1 MDARTSGPEQQDR
14 QPDFQRMFEI
24 VTSYWVSR
32 AVHAGTA
39 LGVPDLVAEAPR
51 TAAELAA
58 ATGTD
63 PRSLHRLLRALEGVG
78 VLSVDDEGRYATT
91 ALGDTL
97 RTDVPGSLASLV
109 QLELGTA
116 HHGTWG
122 RLAESVRTGAPVFE
136 AANGIPIWEY
146 FERTPE
152 LADHLGKAMTGLT
165 AMVADAVVEA
175 FDFAPYGT
183 VVDVGGGEGGFL
195 SAILRA
201 QPEARGIV
209 FDLPHVVANGRARV
223 AEAGL
228 ADRCELVGGSF
239 FEKVPEGGDLYTMKW
254 VLHDWNDE
262 SSIEILKSVRRVM
275 SPEARLLVVDT
286 VVPEGGGFSPSKII
300 DLNMM
305 VLSGGQERTAE
316 EFRALFDAAGFTLT
330 RILPTRSPSSV
341 VEAIPRP

>member
-1 MDARTSGPEQQDR
+1 MDAPTSAATEQR
-14 QPDFQRMFEI
+14 EPDFGRMFEM
-24 VTSYWVSR
+24 VTSFWVAR
-32 AVHAGTA
+32 AVHAGTV
-39 LGVPDLVAEAPR
+39 LGLPDHVAARPR
-51 TAAELAA
+51 TSAELATV
-58 ATGTD
+58 TGTD
-63 PRSLHRLLRALEGVG
+63 PRSLHRLLRALAGVG
-78 VLSVDDEGRYATT
+78 VLSVDEEGRYTTT

-97 RTDVPGSLASLV
+97 RTDVPGSLASFV
-109 QLELGTA
+109 QLELGAA

-122 RLAESVRTGAPVFE
+122 LLADSVRTGQPVFE
-136 AANGIPIWEY
+136 AASGHPIWEY

-165 AMVADAVVEA
+165 AMVADAVLEV
-175 FDFAPYGT
+175 FDFSSYGT

-195 SAILRA
+195 SAILGA
-201 QPEARGIV
+201 HPGTSGIV
-209 FDLPHVVANGRARV
+209 FDLPHVVANGRARI
-223 AEAGL
+223 ADAGL

-275 SPEARLLVVDT
+275 PADGRLLVVDT

-316 EFRALFDAAGFTLT
+316 EFRTLLDAAGFTLT
-330 RILPTRSPSSV
+330 RILPTASPSSV
-341 VEAIPRP
+341 IEAIPTR